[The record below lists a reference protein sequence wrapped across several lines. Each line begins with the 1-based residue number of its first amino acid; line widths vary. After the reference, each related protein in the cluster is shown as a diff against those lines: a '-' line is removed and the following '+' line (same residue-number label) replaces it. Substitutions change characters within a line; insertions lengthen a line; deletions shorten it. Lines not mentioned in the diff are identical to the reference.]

1 LALGAALGSCLKTRH
16 QDYRARSVTEG
27 EGTDRLVVEQAGIR
41 ASAGP
46 PAEFPYAIERSGR
59 SVERGRYQLFTR
71 IRIENRRQDAVE
83 VLWPEARIELP
94 AGEPVGLVDA
104 GAAHDGAEEG
114 AAPAAAERVEPGRE
128 AARALIP
135 ASLRTVEV
143 AGPRVARWDGRKY
156 RMAVPVRVAGRREL
170 LVLPFRLEAERRDEG
185 GVRFLFWD

>member
-1 LALGAALGSCLKTRH
+1 MRWCRPARGLAVLVLCAALGSCFGTLH
-16 QDYRARSVTEG
+16 QDYRARSVTER

-104 GAAHDGAEEG
+104 AAVHNGESGEG
-114 AAPAAAERVEPGRE
+114 LPSGAAERLEPGRE

-135 ASLRTVEV
+135 ESLH
-143 AGPRVARWDGRKY
+143 
-156 RMAVPVRVAGRREL
+156 
-170 LVLPFRLEAERRDEG
+170 
-185 GVRFLFWD
+185 